1 MVRAAAEAG
10 LALVALTD
18 HDTAD
23 GWDEAVSALP
33 ARLRLVLG
41 VEVSAAVVRPAPD
54 GGRPHVVP
62 VHLVALGADVD
73 DPALAPLL
81 AQARESRHRRLD
93 AMVAAVA
100 ADHPRLEAAAVAAQ
114 AGGSPPGR
122 PHLARALVAAGL
134 VADVDE
140 AFGPGWIGPGG
151 RYWRSRPVA
160 RADDVVRAVTAA
172 GGRAVLA
179 HPFAGTRGEV
189 VDDADVAEL
198 GAAGLA
204 GLEVHHP
211 DHREHEV
218 ARAGRLAAALDLVG
232 LGVSDFHGTGRPQP
246 LAARTTAADVAE
258 QLLDGVR
265 VAVVEG

>member
-1 MVRAAAEAG
+1 MVG
-10 LALVALTD
+10 SD
-18 HDTAD
+18 
-23 GWDEAVSALP
+23 P
-33 ARLRLVLG
+33 Q
-41 VEVSAAVVRPAPD
+41 
-54 GGRPHVVP
+54 GRPHVVP

-81 AQARESRHRRLD
+81 EQARQSRHRRLD
-93 AMVAAVA
+93 AMVEAVV
-100 ADHPRLEAAAVAAQ
+100 ADHPRLDAATVAAQ

-160 RADDVVRAVTAA
+160 GARDVVRAVAAA
-172 GGRAVLA
+172 GGRSVLA
-179 HPFAGTRGEV
+179 HPFAGARGEV
-189 VDDADVAEL
+189 VGDDDVADL
-198 GAAGLA
+198 AAAGLA

-218 ARAGRLAAALDLVG
+218 ARADRLARALGLVP
-232 LGVSDFHGTGRPQP
+232 LGVSDFHGTGRPQQ
-246 LAARTTAADVAE
+246 LAARTTDLDVAE
-258 QLLDGVR
+258 ELLDGVR
-265 VAVVEG
+265 VPVLAS